1 MIRPHLVFAASC
13 TIVLLGQMARAYAA
27 PGDTDLVSV
36 TTSGLAAGGV
46 SVNVLNVSVSGDG
59 RYVAFSSDAPNL
71 VAGDTNASADVFVRD
86 RQTGV
91 TERVSVKTNG
101 TQANGPSRGPAI
113 SPDGR
118 FVAFESDATDLVP
131 GDTNGQTDIFVRDR
145 QTGVTSR
152 VSVNANEVQA
162 DSFSSTASISADGR
176 YVAFLSVA
184 SNLVPDDT
192 NNSYDVFVRDR
203 QAGTTERVSVT
214 SSGVQGN
221 YADFPVI
228 SGDGRYVAFATPA
241 SFAPHGT
248 GSSDIYL
255 HDRQTGVTQRISK
268 VCRRGE
274 NSYWPALSFDGR
286 FVAYASNCANQV
298 PNDTNDTYD
307 VFVWDRQTGAIE
319 RVSVDSS
326 GAQAGLFGQSSVPAI
341 SADGRY
347 VAFGSLARD
356 LVPDNSGVYTASDVF
371 VHDRQT
377 GITEIVSVDSN
388 GMRVSQPGGAFQ
400 SAISADGRFVAFSS
414 DGRFVA
420 ADHNDVLDAY
430 IHERANPLPPGAF
443 ALTPDAVDFGKQAR
457 DVGSPTRTVHV
468 TNTSSTSLP
477 INSIQLGGQN
487 PLQFLLA
494 SHCGSSLAAGASCAI
509 DIVFKPTSA
518 GVKTASLNVSMGSG
532 AGSKSVRLSGE
543 GVTTQFTLSPTSLN
557 LGSKAVGTPVTY
569 RRRLLLTN
577 LSAAPLPILS
587 IKFSGN
593 NPTQFGVSSQDC
605 GTSVWPNG
613 NCTLYVSFKP
623 TSVGV
628 KTAVL
633 NVTIGGGAPP
643 QPVSVTG
650 TGT

>member
-1 MIRPHLVFAASC
+1 MLRSHLLLTASC
-13 TIVLLGQMARAYAA
+13 TLVLIGPMARAYGA

-36 TTSGLAAGGV
+36 TTSGVAGG
-46 SVNVLNVSVSGDG
+46 SALQVSVSGDG
-59 RYVAFSSDAPNL
+59 RYVAFTSQAPNL
-71 VAGDTNASADVFVRD
+71 VPGDTNASADIFVRD
-86 RQTGV
+86 RQSGV
-91 TERVSVKTNG
+91 TERVSVKSNG
-101 TQANGPSRGPAI
+101 AQANGESRAPAI

-118 FVAFESDATDLVP
+118 FVAFESDATNLVS
-131 GDTNGQTDIFVRDR
+131 GDTNGQTDIFVHDR

-152 VSVNANEVQA
+152 VSVDSSGVQGNE
-162 DSFSSTASISADGR
+162 FSDDASISADGR
-176 YVAFLSVA
+176 YVAFESHA
-184 SNLVPDDT
+184 SNLVAGDT
-192 NNSYDVFVRDR
+192 NNGYDIFVRDR
-203 QAGTTERVSVT
+203 QAGTTERVSV
-214 SSGVQGN
+214 SSAGVQAPG
-221 YADFPVI
+221 DGGTFPVI
-228 SGDGRYVAFATPA
+228 SGDGRYVAFVSDANL
-241 SFAPHGT
+241 APHDT
-248 GSSDIYL
+248 PSYDIYL
-255 HDRQTGVTQRISK
+255 RDRQAGTTERISK
-268 VCRRGE
+268 VCRRGQ
-274 NSYWPALSFDGR
+274 NSFYPALSFDAR
-286 FVAYASNCANQV
+286 FVAYASDCPNQV
-298 PNDTNDTYD
+298 PNDTNETYD
-307 VFVWDRQTGAIE
+307 VFVRDRQTGLIE

-356 LVPDNSGVYTASDVF
+356 LVPDNSGVYSAGDVF

-388 GMRVSQPGGAFQ
+388 GMRVSQPGGSFQ
-400 SAISADGRFVAFSS
+400 ASISADGQFVAFSS
-414 DGRFVA
+414 DGQFVA
-420 ADHNDVLDAY
+420 ADHNDLFDAY
-430 IHERANPLPPGAF
+430 IHERSNPLPPGPF

-487 PLQFLLA
+487 PAQFLLA
-494 SHCGSSLAAGASCAI
+494 SHCGSALAAGTSCAI
-509 DIVFKPTSA
+509 DIVFKPTSN

-532 AGSKSVRLSGE
+532 AGSKAVQLSGE

-569 RRRLLLTN
+569 RRRVVLTN
-577 LSAAPLPILS
+577 LSTAPLPILS
-587 IKFSGN
+587 IRFGGN
-593 NPTQFGVSSQDC
+593 DPTQFGVSSQDC
-605 GTSVWPNG
+605 GTSVWPG
-613 NCTLYVSFKP
+613 GHCTLYVSFKP

-633 NVTIGGGAPP
+633 NVNVGGGAPP